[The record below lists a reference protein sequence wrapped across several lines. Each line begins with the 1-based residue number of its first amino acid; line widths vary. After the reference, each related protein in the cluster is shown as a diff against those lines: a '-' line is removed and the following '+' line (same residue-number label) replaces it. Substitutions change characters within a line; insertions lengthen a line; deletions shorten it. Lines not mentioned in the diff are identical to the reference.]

1 MKTFSII
8 FIGLFI
14 SSFLYSQKQ
23 DVQVY
28 EKKEGEKIIVVAR
41 NTGAIE
47 YSVKV
52 NITSEGMNVA
62 PSPITEAVVPA
73 GHMKEMATLSP
84 IPGTIWSYSYDVT
97 ITKQATRP
105 SSTTTTTITPPSD
118 PTQPIQPTST
128 PKTQTAQ
135 KTTPSTPALSD
146 ANIVLYS
153 KPGCGRCTLARNRLT
168 TLGIE
173 FFEVNTHSDSPEAPN
188 MWAQM
193 RNQGF
198 AGGSITMPVIR
209 VSGKYH
215 YDIKDL
221 EGFISKLKT

>member
-14 SSFLYSQKQ
+14 SSFVYSQKQ

-28 EKKEGEKIIVVAR
+28 EKKEGEKIIVIAR
-41 NTGAIE
+41 NIGTTE

-52 NITSEGMNVA
+52 NITSEGMNVV
-62 PSPITEAVVPA
+62 PSSIVTAVVPA
-73 GHMKEMATLSP
+73 GHMKEMATISP
-84 IPGTIWSYSYDVT
+84 IPGAIWSYSYDVT
-97 ITKQATRP
+97 INKQATRP

-118 PTQPIQPTST
+118 PPQPKQPTPT
-128 PKTQTAQ
+128 PKTQTTQ
-135 KTTPSTPALSD
+135 KTTSAGPALSD

-153 KPGCGRCTLARNRLT
+153 KPGCGRCTMARNRLT
-168 TLGIE
+168 AMGIE

-221 EGFISKLKT
+221 EGFINKLKT